1 MCRRFL
7 QLRTGRQRTVATGLA
22 NLRPGDVAPIPA
34 PRSQSSPLTD
44 GDRIGLA
51 ISAFDRDW
59 NHRDESGMAGLFMMN
74 ADWVDTAARWV
85 RGNRD
90 IAAHLVNVEQPRL
103 KNPTLTSGDERLT
116 LLHPDLAFAQVRESS
131 RHKTPSSGHPQ
142 GRRLNPITWGLIVP
156 RHHPGPPVTRFAP
169 PLRTSPSSDS
179 SAPCSKRSSGH
190 SSPHI
195 LPAAASARTPA
206 RCPG

>member
-1 MCRRFL
+1 MTL
-7 QLRTGRQRTVATGLA
+7 VLRKQSDVWKILAARNGLPEDRSTTGFA

-90 IAAHLVNVEQPRL
+90 IAAHLVNVEQPGL
-103 KNPTLTSGDERLT
+103 KNPL
-116 LLHPDLAFAQVRESS
+116 
-131 RHKTPSSGHPQ
+131 
-142 GRRLNPITWGLIVP
+142 
-156 RHHPGPPVTRFAP
+156 
-169 PLRTSPSSDS
+169 
-179 SAPCSKRSSGH
+179 
-190 SSPHI
+190 
-195 LPAAASARTPA
+195 
-206 RCPG
+206 